1 MDMIMENEHIH
12 RVTLDGKDIVVVGT
26 AHVSK
31 ESADLVE
38 KVIRDERP
46 DAVCVELCQARYE
59 ALTQKARWEE
69 MDIFQIIREK
79 RAALLLTQLIMASF
93 QKRIADRFGI
103 IPGEEMLRA
112 IRTAEET
119 GAKIVLADRDIRT
132 TMSRTWRTMSLRR
145 RFRFLFEVLFSLFD
159 VEDISEE
166 DVEMLKKH
174 DVLEMALQT
183 FAKKMPEVKTTLID
197 ERDRI
202 LARSIADADGGKI
215 VAVVGAGHVKGILAN
230 LYSRE
235 DLSSLN
241 VIPPKSRWVPV
252 VSWGIPALIFLII
265 IAGFFQSGGRTSLAM
280 IEWWV
285 AITGLLAGLG
295 AILVLAHPLTILS
308 SIVAAPFTTLHPAI
322 AAGWV
327 AGLVEVSLRKPQV
340 KDFIDLKEDI
350 GTFRGFWHNK
360 VTRILLVVAFV
371 NLGASI
377 GTFVA
382 IPLMVRYLN

>member
-1 MDMIMENEHIH
+1 
-12 RVTLDGKDIVVVGT
+12 
-26 AHVSK
+26 
-31 ESADLVE
+31 
-38 KVIRDERP
+38 
-46 DAVCVELCQARYE
+46 
-59 ALTQKARWEE
+59 
-69 MDIFQIIREK
+69 
-79 RAALLLTQLIMASF
+79 
-93 QKRIADRFGI
+93 
-103 IPGEEMLRA
+103 
-112 IRTAEET
+112 
-119 GAKIVLADRDIRT
+119 
-132 TMSRTWRTMSLRR
+132 
-145 RFRFLFEVLFSLFD
+145 
-159 VEDISEE
+159 
-166 DVEMLKKH
+166 
-174 DVLEMALQT
+174 
-183 FAKKMPEVKTTLID
+183 
-197 ERDRI
+197 
-202 LARSIADADGGKI
+202 
-215 VAVVGAGHVKGILAN
+215 
-230 LYSRE
+230 
-235 DLSSLN
+235 
-241 VIPPKSRWVPV
+241 
-252 VSWGIPALIFLII
+252 